1 MPNNYTI
8 EERGAR
14 NSTDYRVYF
23 KDASGALISPWHD
36 IPLYADATKKIF
48 NMVVEIPRWTNAKME
63 IATAEP
69 LSPIKQD
76 VKKGALRY
84 VRNPFPHKGYIWNY
98 GALPQTW
105 EDPNHVDPAT
115 QAKGDNDPIDVLEI
129 GQRVAGRGE
138 VLQVK
143 VLGTVALIDEGETDW
158 KVITINIADPLADSL
173 NDIGDI
179 EKVMPGF
186 LRATVEWFKVY
197 KIPDGKPANE
207 FAFGGEAKNREFAHK
222 VIEETNGFWKQL
234 TGKADN
240 NSGLDLKNVTLANSA
255 HSIKA
260 DEAKKVVEG
269 GKPDTASLPEVPI
282 ADQSAIDKWYY
293 IKL

>member
-1 MPNNYTI
+1 MTSSSSYSI

-23 KDASGALISPWHD
+23 KDDKGNYVSPWHD
-36 IPLYADATKKIF
+36 IPLYADTSKKIY

-98 GALPQTW
+98 GAFPQTW
-105 EDPNHVDPAT
+105 EDPKHIDPAT

-129 GQRVAGRGE
+129 GQRVAQRGE

-143 VLGTVALIDEGETDW
+143 VLGTIALIDEGETDW
-158 KVITINIADPLADSL
+158 KVITINTADPLADSL

-186 LRATVEWFKVY
+186 LRATVEWFKIY

-207 FAFGGEAKNREFAHK
+207 FAFGGEAKNREFAEK
-222 VIEETNGFWKQL
+222 IIEETAGFWKAL
-234 TGKADN
+234 IGKEPND
-240 NSGLDLKNVTLANSA
+240 SGLELKNTTLANSR
-255 HSIKA
+255 SVGG
-260 DEAKKVVEG
+260 DEAKKVAEE
-269 GKPDTASLPEVPI
+269 KPATGSVPEAAIV
-282 ADQSAIDKWYY
+282 DQSAIDKWYY
-293 IKL
+293 IRL